1 MNGLAKLTWNETK
14 LLWREPSTVF
24 FSLAFPTILV
34 VILGSVPGFREHVPS
49 LGGQR
54 LIDIYV
60 PIMIAFAMT
69 MLAFQAL
76 PTALASYREKGI
88 LRRMAVT
95 PVGPTRVLQA
105 QMLTCLLMS
114 IGAVGMLV
122 IVGRLAFSVPFPG
135 QVFAF
140 ALSFVLC
147 SAALFAIGL
156 TIAALV
162 PSGRAGN
169 AIGTL
174 LFFPNMFFAGLWI
187 PRAAMPANLRQI
199 GDYTPLGAGVQALQD
214 ATAGAWPHPLQLAV
228 LAAYVVVFG
237 IIASKVFRWE

>member
-14 LLWREPSTVF
+14 LLWREPATIF
-24 FSLAFPTILV
+24 FSLAFPTLLL
-34 VILGSVPGFREHVPS
+34 VILGSIPGFREPVQI
-49 LGGQR
+49 LGGLR
-54 LIDIYV
+54 TIDVYV
-60 PIMIAFAMT
+60 PILIAFAMT

-76 PTALASYREKGI
+76 PTVLAIYREKGI

-105 QMLTCLLMS
+105 QMLTCLMTS
-114 IGAVGMLV
+114 IGAIATLV
-122 IVGRLAFSVPFPG
+122 IVGRMAFAVPLPK
-135 QVFAF
+135 QLFAF
-140 ALSFVLC
+140 ALAIVLC

-156 TIAALV
+156 TISALA

-174 LFFPNMFFAGLWI
+174 LFFPMMFFAGLWI
-187 PRAAMPANLRQI
+187 PRAAMPANLREI
-199 GDYTPLGAGVQALQD
+199 GDYMPLGAGVQALQD

-228 LAAYVVVFG
+228 LAAYAVVFG

>member
-1 MNGLAKLTWNETK
+1 MNGLAKLTWNEAK
-14 LLWREPSTVF
+14 LLWREPSSVF

-54 LIDIYV
+54 PIDLYV
-60 PIMIAFAMT
+60 PILIAFAMT

-95 PVGPTRVLQA
+95 PVGPARVLQA

-122 IVGRLAFSVPFPG
+122 IVGRVAFSVPLPG

-140 ALSFVLC
+140 ALSFVFC
-147 SAALFAIGL
+147 SAALLAIGL
-156 TIAALV
+156 TIVALV

-214 ATAGAWPHPLQLAV
+214 ATAGAWPHPLHLAV
-228 LAAYVVVFG
+228 LAAYIVVFG
-237 IIASKVFRWE
+237 IIASKMFRWE

>member
-14 LLWREPSTVF
+14 LLWRERSSMF
-24 FSLAFPTILV
+24 FSVAFPTLLL
-34 VILGSVPGFREHVPS
+34 VILGSIPGFREPAKII
-49 LGGQR
+49 GGLR
-54 LIDIYV
+54 AIDVYV
-60 PIMIAFAMT
+60 PILIAFAMT
-69 MLAFQAL
+69 MLALQAV
-76 PTALASYREKGI
+76 PTALAIYREKGI

-95 PVGPTRVLQA
+95 PVGPARVLQA
-105 QMLTCLLMS
+105 QMLTYLLMS

-122 IVGRLAFSVPFPG
+122 LVGRVAFAVPLPG
-135 QVFAF
+135 HLIGFAF
-140 ALSFVLC
+140 AIVLV
-147 SAALFAIGL
+147 SAALGAIGL
-156 TIAALV
+156 TIAALA

-187 PRAAMPANLRQI
+187 PRAAMPSTLREI
-199 GDYTPLGAGVQALQD
+199 SDYTPLGAGVQALQD

-228 LAAYVVVFG
+228 LAAYIVVFG